1 MAVNAP
7 ALSTFTLGSSSVVG
21 GQNGSLTVTLNA
33 LAPTGGYSIS
43 LVSGAPSL
51 VVLPSSAAVPAATN
65 TRNLAFTTADVTASI
80 NVTLIAY
87 RGNVLRTQSL
97 TLTP

>member
-7 ALSTFTLGSSSVVG
+7 ALTTFTLATSSIPG
-21 GQNGSLTVTLNA
+21 GQNGSLTVNLNGN
-33 LAPTGGYSIS
+33 APTGGYSIS
-43 LVSGAPSL
+43 LVSGAPAL
-51 VVLPSSAAVPAATN
+51 VVLPSSTAVPAGTT
-65 TRNLAFTTADVTASI
+65 TRNLTFTTADVTASI

-87 RGNVLRTQSL
+87 RGNVVRTQTL